1 MKKNGVYINDVLNE
15 KYKAMYLIMEETQS
29 LILTSE

>member
-1 MKKNGVYINDVLNE
+1 MKKNGVYTNDILNE
-15 KYKAMYLIMEETQS
+15 KYKAIHLIVEEIQS

>member
-1 MKKNGVYINDVLNE
+1 MKNNGVYINDVLNE
-15 KYKAMYLIMEETQS
+15 KSKALVLILEEMQS